1 MHGCSAASHPN
12 PSKRP
17 PPCLQV
23 LNEYY
28 DSVEGEVS
36 MDASVEHAGGGGG
49 ATAGSAGEAGTSAAG
64 AAAAAAAAAP
74 AMTPAP
80 VDNVSAGGTA
90 DAEIVP
96 EAAAAAGGSGGS
108 GEAAGEGGAA

>member
-64 AAAAAAAAAP
+64 AAAAAAAP
-74 AMTPAP
+74 AVTPAP